1 MKKTSRTIQ
10 VPRRVAEFLDHGRG
24 PFGIRDRNGGWGRL
38 LNWMVVGAH
47 HHSPIPKYN
56 RRDTKAWRI
65 LVSSESI
72 TVASSSFSNSPMA
85 ETYNAPSIDE
95 YLRKRLMPVEGA
107 IPHVQ
112 GIEMYGN
119 SIPAGTV
126 GGDLF
131 EYINFQQRYDIDAR
145 IQRAL
150 KRSKEYL
157 EPLPA
162 GAAPRNSVD
171 DHVEWLKSRPGYKP
185 EMETEYRAA
194 RSSEQVRVAED
205 LRELYSTA
213 GVLVVDAEGHG
224 IISAKIA
231 STVHDTFHALMLS
244 ELDYRGKTTPELF
257 DRINLRL
264 AQSVTARNALG
275 RSGKESAQEIAT
287 MLYGEVRPYGHF
299 RFVNFGHPPPLVFSA
314 EYRKF
319 MDIDKSRMV
328 QFLPLGLQLAEDDP
342 DRNRYLSL
350 EFRERRAKSSDV
362 AELTL
367 LSPGDI
373 FFLYTDG
380 VYDGSDREE
389 RQQLENVMREHN
401 LLPPKDICNAL
412 LEYALKRDDR
422 LRQIGEEDRID
433 DKTVFIIKRN

>member
-1 MKKTSRTIQ
+1 MQPHESRG
-10 VPRRVAEFLDHGRG
+10 VDLRSEPPSPWDSLMA
-24 PFGIRDRNGGWGRL
+24 RN
-38 LNWMVVGAH
+38 
-47 HHSPIPKYN
+47 Y
-56 RRDTKAWRI
+56 
-65 LVSSESI
+65 
-72 TVASSSFSNSPMA
+72 TV
-85 ETYNAPSIDE
+85 PSIDE

-107 IPHVQ
+107 IPHLP

-119 SIPAGTV
+119 SFPAETV

-150 KRSKEYL
+150 KLSKDYL
-157 EPLPA
+157 QPLSA
-162 GAAPRNSVD
+162 GAPPQNSVD
-171 DHVEWLKSRPGYKP
+171 DHVNWLKSRPGYKP
-185 EMETEYRAA
+185 EMESAYREA

-205 LRELYSTA
+205 LRELCTTA
-213 GVLVVDAEGHG
+213 GVLLVDAQGHG
-224 IISAKIA
+224 IIAAKIA

-244 ELDYRGKTTPELF
+244 ELDHRGKTTPDLF
-257 DRINLRL
+257 ERINLRL

-275 RSGKESAQEIAT
+275 RIEKENAQEIAT
-287 MLYGEVRPYGHF
+287 MLYGEVHPYGYF
-299 RFVNFGHPPPLVFSA
+299 RFVNFGHVPPLVFSA

-319 MDIDKSRMV
+319 MEIDKSRMV
-328 QFLPLGLQLAEDDP
+328 QFLPLGLQLPEDHP

-350 EFRERRAKSSDV
+350 EFRERKVNSSDI

-380 VYDGSDREE
+380 LYDGSDKEE
-389 RQQLENVMREHN
+389 RGQLEEVMRQHYRE
-401 LLPPKDICNAL
+401 PAKGICNAL

-422 LRQIGEEDRID
+422 LRQVGEADRID

>member
-1 MKKTSRTIQ
+1 M
-10 VPRRVAEFLDHGRG
+10 
-24 PFGIRDRNGGWGRL
+24 
-38 LNWMVVGAH
+38 
-47 HHSPIPKYN
+47 PK
-56 RRDTKAWRI
+56 
-65 LVSSESI
+65 
-72 TVASSSFSNSPMA
+72 P
-85 ETYNAPSIDE
+85 YNAPSIDE
-95 YLRKRLMPVEGA
+95 YLRKRLMPVEGV

-171 DHVEWLKSRPGYKP
+171 DHVEWLRLRPGYKP
-185 EMETEYRAA
+185 EMETEYRDA
-194 RSSEQVRVAED
+194 RSSEQVRIAED

-213 GVLVVDAEGHG
+213 GVLVVDAQGHG

-231 STVHDTFHALMLS
+231 STVHDTFHAFMLS
-244 ELDYRGKTTPELF
+244 ELDHRGKTTAELF
-257 DRINLRL
+257 ERINLRL
-264 AQSVTARNALG
+264 ALSVTARNALG
-275 RSGKESAQEIAT
+275 RSEKESAQEIAT
-287 MLYGEVRPYGHF
+287 MLYGEVHPYGYF

-319 MDIDKSRMV
+319 MEIDKSRMV
-328 QFLPLGLQLAEDDP
+328 QFLPLGLQLAENDP

-350 EFRERRAKSSDV
+350 EFRQRRAKSSDV

-367 LSPGDI
+367 MSPGDI
-373 FFLYTDG
+373 LFLYTDG
-380 VYDGSDREE
+380 VYDGSDKAE
-389 RQQLENVMREHN
+389 RQELESVMREHG
-401 LLPPKDICNAL
+401 LLPAKDMCNAL
-412 LEYALKRDDR
+412 LEYAVKRDDR